1 MLLRHF
7 CSFQF
12 RSAFR
17 LPKQNCFSQLHFHF
31 YPIKAAFSSCELELL
46 YISLTYIYELDLVK
60 VRMIHNIRI
69 YTSKGILLESYRSNT
84 HTHTHTHTAEW
95 ADWLRYSDHKAVG
108 KNPKRTAK
116 YKPWWTFR
124 WGPSTARHRRGAR
137 RTRASERRASRCT
150 VGPPSVPSPRWRLA
164 RARLDR
170 SPSAEDTAS
179 DESSSCILRSR
190 IANYSRTILH
200 RVSKNV
206 PPLACYN
213 FDTHEWI
220 LIFFVRNVTDK
231 VSNQNM
237 FYCVTSNN
245 ICFCTTWQ
253 NGETRKLHFSLKCC
267 ITALPEFNQ
276 LLDFFSLFDSY
287 SRCCMTP

>member
-1 MLLRHF
+1 MSSELQLDA
-7 CSFQF
+7 CC
-12 RSAFR
+12 RS
-17 LPKQNCFSQLHFHF
+17 CCGGD
-31 YPIKAAFSSCELELL
+31 I
-46 YISLTYIYELDLVK
+46 
-60 VRMIHNIRI
+60 
-69 YTSKGILLESYRSNT
+69 
-84 HTHTHTHTAEW
+84 
-95 ADWLRYSDHKAVG
+95 
-108 KNPKRTAK
+108 
-116 YKPWWTFR
+116 WWTR
-124 WGPSTARHRRGAR
+124 TKERQAWGCLQVKLCDPCLSALCVPWCKKALYKYYSFPSF
-137 RTRASERRASRCT
+137 
-150 VGPPSVPSPRWRLA
+150 PFL
-164 RARLDR
+164 
-170 SPSAEDTAS
+170 
-179 DESSSCILRSR
+179 
-190 IANYSRTILH
+190 
-200 RVSKNV
+200 SKSI

-213 FDTHEWI
+213 FDTYEWI